1 MADASAEFN
10 VVMSGADEVSAPA
23 SSVDASLA
31 AIVEQLKMLNQ
42 SADVTNYQLGA
53 MDEGLEKTEE
63 TAKKTGMSMTD
74 LKAYPKALKPA
85 FNNNGLSQGMCGSAW
100 LVGKQWKEWEGRLAV
115 GYAGI
120 GIHGTPVGNRIDI
133 LDVSKDGMSA
143 KKVEMSY
150 PDYAGRVRHL
160 HSTEGVLYVGD
171 EARGAIFKVTPQ

>member
-1 MADASAEFN
+1 M
-10 VVMSGADEVSAPA
+10 
-23 SSVDASLA
+23 
-31 AIVEQLKMLNQ
+31 
-42 SADVTNYQLGA
+42 GA
-53 MDEGLEKTEE
+53 MPQKER
-63 TAKKTGMSMTD
+63 AAFMSMTD
-74 LKAYPKALKPA
+74 LKAYPNALKPA
-85 FNNNGLSQGMCGSAW
+85 FNNGGLSQGMCGSAW

-133 LDVSKDGMSA
+133 LDVAKDGMSA
-143 KKVEMSY
+143 KRIELSY